1 MQRKIWIV
9 WLSIAAVLFATAMA
23 AQTGTAKRSGAAQE
37 KPGLPSQATLNGFL
51 KHMFGYDSTITWR
64 VLAVEPTAVAG
75 VSDVTVLLQ
84 NSQGQQTVRLY
95 VLPGEKYAIAG
106 EMMPFGAD
114 PFAPARKELAEHANG
129 VAHGP
134 ENAPVTVVEFS
145 DLECPSCKMAQP
157 TMERLIKDEPDMKF
171 IFQTYPLEQMH
182 PWSLLGAKYA
192 ECVAQQSKDAFWKYI
207 SSVYADQE
215 QITALLPQNVANPM
229 SQAEPQ
235 IAKKL
240 QDLAGAA
247 GVDAQQ
253 VAACTK
259 GAAVVAQIDKSI
271 ALGNTLGITG
281 TPTLFVNGR
290 KISNVNGMPYELLK
304 SMVDAAK
311 QGK

>member
-1 MQRKIWIV
+1 MV
-9 WLSIAAVLFATAMA
+9 LLSIAAVLLTTAMA
-23 AQTGTAKRSGAAQE
+23 AQTTVVRQSATAQDKA
-37 KPGLPSQATLNGFL
+37 GLPSQATLDGFL

-75 VSDVTVLLQ
+75 VSGVTVLLQ
-84 NSQGQQTVRLY
+84 SSQGQQTVKFY
-95 VLPGEKYAIAG
+95 VLPGEKYAIVG

-114 PFAPARKELAEHANG
+114 PFAPARKELAERANG

-157 TMERLIKDEPDMKF
+157 TMERLMKDEPEMKF
-171 IFQTYPLEQMH
+171 IFQPYPLEQMH
-182 PWSLLGAKYA
+182 PWALLGAKYA
-192 ECVAQQSKDAFWKYI
+192 ECVAQQSKDAFWEFI

-215 QITALLPQNVANPM
+215 QITALLPQGVVNPM

-240 QDLAGAA
+240 QDIAGAA
-247 GVDAQQ
+247 GVNVQQ
-253 VAACTK
+253 VVACTK
-259 GAAVVAQIDKSI
+259 GSAVAAQIRKSI
-271 ALGNTLGITG
+271 ALGDSLGITG

-304 SMVDAAK
+304 SMVDGAK